1 MFCLLLQVVKKVIR
15 LLPSSTADRHFVF
28 PPVATNNMASNGNE
42 DEQFNRAM
50 LLLASRCTLNITL
63 VMAQLLIIHMV
74 SGRAMVSHICHSTQL
89 PQCLSSQEWLQVC
102 LHRLQD
108 PMCLL
113 YSKYRV
119 HSIYEYF
126 LLASDYSL

>member
-1 MFCLLLQVVKKVIR
+1 MEMKIQTFIRVMLQ
-15 LLPSSTADRHFVF
+15 
-28 PPVATNNMASNGNE
+28 
-42 DEQFNRAM
+42 
-50 LLLASRCTLNITL
+50 LASMVILNITL

-74 SGRAMVSHICHSTQL
+74 SGWAMVTHICHSQL

-102 LHRLQD
+102 SHRLQD

-126 LLASDYSL
+126 LDGNIYWCLAFRLI